1 MDKPHFPTQHFS
13 RLVFG
18 LALLMLM
25 PIVMRAHGLQWMK
38 SRMFPLP
45 CNLAWER
52 NIQVIQAIRDLFCIP
67 NRWRSRITFEFR
79 SRFYSPS
86 QKGHQHTELPG
97 WFCLCQK
104 KDFWSSWIR
113 LFGDFL
119 YFLPW
124 DSSPLNH
131 RLRNMF
137 FTYLKQIQEFL
148 KCQRRDGLWPFI
160 TEGPWVSVSGALF
173 VTSICCWWFRN
184 PENSPVEVGS
194 LSTII

>member
-1 MDKPHFPTQHFS
+1 MAYNEWKAECSFTMQLGVGKKHPGDSSNSWPFLYPQSLEVTNNFW
-13 RLVFG
+13 V
-18 LALLMLM
+18 
-25 PIVMRAHGLQWMK
+25 
-38 SRMFPLP
+38 
-45 CNLAWER
+45 
-52 NIQVIQAIRDLFCIP
+52 QV
-67 NRWRSRITFEFR
+67 TFFTHH
-79 SRFYSPS
+79 PK
-86 QKGHQHTELPG
+86 KGHQHTELPG

-119 YFLPW
+119 YFLSW

-137 FTYLKQIQEFL
+137 FTHLKQIQEFL

-160 TEGPWVSVSGALF
+160 TDGPWVSVSGALF

-184 PENSPVEVGS
+184 PEKLTSWGW
-194 LSTII
+194 